1 MANKKI
7 NELQSRVPSLTDLM
21 LVGDPSSGYSYK
33 CTVSELATIIETD
46 ISDNFVTLTTTQ
58 SISGAKTFSNILTL
72 TSVANATSDPDKF
85 LVLNASN
92 VVNYRTGSEVLSD
105 IGGQG
110 ALTLTTTGT
119 SGAATLVG
127 NTLNIPQYQSVLTNP
142 VTGTGTTNY
151 LAKFTAT
158 STIGNSIVF
167 DNGTNVGI
175 GGSSPAYKLD
185 VTGDIRSTIGAYFA
199 TSSGNIGIGT
209 TSPTGSGGP
218 ILHIKAGSIPEIH
231 LTNSTTGDAYNDG
244 FSLNVNGLN
253 TYFTNYENGFLS
265 FYTNNTERVRIA
277 ADGNVTFSQIANAT
291 TDTDRFLV
299 SDSGVIK
306 YRTGS
311 ELLSD
316 IGGQAA
322 LTNPVTGT
330 GTTNYIP
337 KFTGT
342 SAIENSVIYEA
353 SGNVGIGTTSPIAFT
368 GYTSVAAN
376 GTSGGAF
383 VTMANGT
390 SALRVISSTTDAAIW
405 EPRNSPI
412 LFGVNN
418 AEQMRLTSTG
428 LGIGTSSPAYEL
440 EVVRAANPRIG
451 ITGTN
456 STGVPELYMRR
467 NSTTVVGYL
476 GAGVNSDLTNVGDFV
491 ILENRLSTGGLGFRT
506 NGTTRAIL
514 DASGNLGLGVTPSAW
529 TTSFGVKVID
539 IGSKGSFYS
548 SDNDANIS
556 FNQYFDGTNTIYKTT
571 GTASRFAL
579 VGNEFQWRQAP
590 SGTAGNAISFTQ
602 AMTLTAD
609 GNLLIGSTTNNGN
622 RLETT
627 GIANNWA
634 FSAWGSTTTGQS
646 YGGIVRG
653 GTNSSDIAFSVNN
666 AANSVTYLR
675 VRGDG
680 NVGIGTTSPA
690 AKLELNSSSGNT
702 QLLITSTSGTYPYI
716 SLAQTG
722 VATWSLQNVA
732 TSGLFTITEAG
743 VADRLVITKTSG
755 NVGIGTTS
763 PGNRLHVY
771 STGPELLRLE
781 YSGATGGNYIQ
792 FKNSSGDIGYFG
804 YGSTGS
810 DQMTIFQ
817 GKNSD
822 LAIFTNSSE
831 RMRIKSGGVINLSN
845 VPSSATGLATGD
857 IYRDGDGYLLIVL

>member
-7 NELQSRVPSLTDLM
+7 NELQSRVPSLTDLL

-33 CTVSELATIIETD
+33 CTVTELATIIETD

-72 TSVANATSDPDKF
+72 TSVANATTDTDKF
-85 LVLNASN
+85 LVLNTTN

-127 NTLNIPQYQSVLTNP
+127 NTLNIPQYQTALTNP

-151 LAKFTAT
+151 LAKFTGT

-185 VTGDIRSTIGAYFA
+185 VTGDIRSTTGAYFA

-209 TSPTGSGGP
+209 ASPTGSGGP

-253 TYFTNYENGFLS
+253 TYFNNYENGFLS

-277 ADGNVTFSQIANAT
+277 ADGNVTFTQIANAT

-342 SAIENSVIYEA
+342 SAIGNSGV
-353 SGNVGIGTTSPIAFT
+353 VD
-368 GYTSVAAN
+368 N
-376 GTSGGAF
+376 GTSMTFAANTYALGASNTTEKYLQF
-383 VTMANGT
+383 KYSSGDFYVGGT
-390 SALRVISSTTDAAIW
+390 SSYAYLYTASSTPLAFFI
-405 EPRNSPI
+405 
-412 LFGVNN
+412 NN

-428 LGIGTSSPAYEL
+428 LGIGTSSPGYSL
-440 EVVRAANPRIG
+440 DIYKSGGNLRIYNTANPSALA
-451 ITGTN
+451 TY
-456 STGVPELYMRR
+456 SKD
-467 NSTTVVGYL
+467 L
-476 GAGVNSDLTNVGDFV
+476 GAIITSYYSASGSPFTRTMDIVSNADAGAESQIRFLTA
-491 ILENRLSTGGLGFRT
+491 
-506 NGTTRAIL
+506 TTASNPTERMRL

-529 TTSFGVKVID
+529 GNIFTALQIKNTSLSAVNGIVSVLGGNSYYNGTSYTYIQN
-539 IGSKGSFYS
+539 GYANQLEVNNSGSF
-548 SDNDANIS
+548 
-556 FNQYFDGTNTIYKTT
+556 
-571 GTASRFAL
+571 L
-579 VGNEFQWRQAP
+579 FQIAP

-602 AMTLTAD
+602 AMTLDASGRLGIGVTSMSGKLDVKGSAGVGIRLIHSNNNEIAVIQEFSGTQGAGLVLKKSD
-609 GNLLIGSTTNNGN
+609 ATQTILLNAGGDSYING
-622 RLETT
+622 
-627 GIANNWA
+627 
-634 FSAWGSTTTGQS
+634 
-646 YGGIVRG
+646 
-653 GTNSSDIAFSVNN
+653 
-666 AANSVTYLR
+666 
-675 VRGDG
+675 G
-680 NVGIGTTSPA
+680 NVGIGTTSPNSLLTIKNPSASGEQVIWNIQSA
-690 AKLELNSSSGNT
+690 ASTTSIGRLTFNQTNDEMYLVNQANGAMLFGTNSSERMR
-702 QLLITSTSGTYPYI
+702 ITSG
-716 SLAQTG
+716 
-722 VATWSLQNVA
+722 
-732 TSGLFTITEAG
+732 GL
-743 VADRLVITKTSG
+743 
-755 NVGIGTTS
+755 VGIGTSSPSTTLQVTNTS
-763 PGNRLHVY
+763 GELFRLTNTTGSERLHFY
-771 STGPELLRLE
+771 TRNA
-781 YSGATGGNYIQ
+781 ATTSRIGSQ
-792 FKNSSGDIGYFG
+792 NSSLELFG
-804 YGSTGS
+804 EDVGFNLVFGTSNT
-810 DQMTIFQ
+810 
-817 GKNSD
+817 
-822 LAIFTNSSE
+822 E